1 MITFFYKPFIY
12 IGLTIK
18 LDGEIRKNL
27 YTLFHLQSEIIKEE
41 KMEALKLEVKMIK
54 NRFKEAMA
62 NRVDDRF

>member
-1 MITFFYKPFIY
+1 
-12 IGLTIK
+12 LTIK